1 MSVYCTVE
9 EAWGEN
15 FEGKEFFKPKQQN
28 ERKNVKEG
36 FADIEDLSKKQKI
49 FTRDS
54 QKIYRPDDDFVHSSN
69 RYRHF
74 RLRQPTNRD
83 YDEFNPDDIPKSY
96 DREEYSG
103 YGNGGD
109 FYDFDRD
116 CANPKNRGVDDLE
129 EPQFLP
135 NPYPDKYRIKKEK
148 CNGDKINIK
157 TEEIHKDSDL
167 CDNVT
172 IHIMHCR
179 ECQESVL
186 RIIEKAKDLETKD
199 KIEKYANIKEDDGE
213 QEESSQLDVSEVILF
228 ILCGIFF
235 IFLLDSIIAIGKRFR

>member
-15 FEGKEFFKPKQQN
+15 FEGKEFFKPKQ
-28 ERKNVKEG
+28 RKNIREG

-49 FTRDS
+49 FTADS
-54 QKIYRPDDDFVHSSN
+54 QKLYKPDDDFVHSSDK
-69 RYRHF
+69 YRNF
-74 RLRQPTNRD
+74 RLRQPTNKD
-83 YDEFNPDDIPKSY
+83 YNEFNPNDIPKSY

-103 YGNGGD
+103 YGTGGD

-116 CANPKNRGVDDLE
+116 CADPKNRGVNDS

-135 NPYPDKYRIKKEK
+135 NPYPDKYRVKKEK
-148 CNGDKINIK
+148 CFRGGDRGGGEEQKI
-157 TEEIHKDSDL
+157 EDSDL

-172 IHIMHCR
+172 LHIMHCR
-179 ECQESVL
+179 KCQESVL
-186 RIIEKAKDLETKD
+186 RIIEKSKALETDD
-199 KIEKYANIKEDDGE
+199 KIEKYSNIKDEDED
-213 QEESSQLDVSEVILF
+213 ESPPQLDISEVILF

-235 IFLLDSIIAIGKRFR
+235 IFLLDSVIAIGKRFR